1 MTNDMTITVNVSD
14 VLNRLAK
21 LNVFFYKSASL
32 IIGWA
37 YFILQIISGITPL
50 SR

>member
-21 LNVFFYKSASL
+21 LNVFFTNL
-32 IIGWA
+32 PVRIIG
-37 YFILQIISGITPL
+37 
-50 SR
+50 